1 MKKSKKKNEGVAAK
15 PRRQGDGKEERKER
29 SRKK

>member
-15 PRRQGDGKEERKER
+15 PRRQGDEKGERKER